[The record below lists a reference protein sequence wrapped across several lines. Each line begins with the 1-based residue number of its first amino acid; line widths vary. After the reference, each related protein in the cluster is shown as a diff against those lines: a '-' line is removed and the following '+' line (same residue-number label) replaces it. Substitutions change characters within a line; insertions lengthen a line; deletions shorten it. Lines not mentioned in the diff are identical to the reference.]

1 MTTIPK
7 TIKTRV
13 QLLKNT
19 DAYFSAKNPVT
30 LNGEIYLVMV
40 EDGIKIKIGD
50 GQKYNDISFWTQSQ
64 LENFG
69 VKIADPKAN
78 QILIFD
84 SEDNVWK
91 NVNFADDTS
100 IIYLTSAGL
109 SIKGYADASVGQML
123 VKDQTNGLAWIDPV
137 STTTLESYTEL
148 AKKYSEESGN
158 SATTAATKAAEAATS
173 ASTAETINSQTVS
186 FIENKFWWG
195 TLAEYN
201 ALTQLDEGTFYFV
214 KPES

>member
-1 MTTIPK
+1 MTAIPK
-7 TIKTRV
+7 TVKTRV

-19 DAYFSAKNPVT
+19 DAYFSNKNPVT

-40 EDGIKIKIGD
+40 DDSIKVKIGN

-69 VKIADPKAN
+69 VKITDPKAE

-84 SEDNVWK
+84 SEKNIWK
-91 NVNFADDTS
+91 NVNFADDNS
-100 IIYLTSAGL
+100 IIYLTSTGL

-123 VKDQTNGLAWIDPV
+123 VKDQTNGLTWVDPV

-158 SATTAATKAAEAATS
+158 SATTAANKATEATA
-173 ASTAETINSQTVS
+173 AVSTAETINSQTVS

-201 ALTQLDEGTFYFV
+201 ALAQLDAGTFYFI
-214 KPES
+214 KPEN